1 MLLTIS
7 DSSSYN
13 KLVLGL
19 IAVLFLNL
27 FTASKSV
34 EFGVARLLNVV
45 QSTGPVAASNV
56 IVVAVLAV
64 LWIAELFLPP
74 GDFH

>member
-19 IAVLFLNL
+19 IAVSFLNL

-34 EFGVARLLNVV
+34 EFGVARLLNVA
-45 QSTGPVAASNV
+45 QSTGPVAASTV
-56 IVVAVLAV
+56 IIVAVLTV
-64 LWIAELFLPP
+64 L
-74 GDFH
+74 